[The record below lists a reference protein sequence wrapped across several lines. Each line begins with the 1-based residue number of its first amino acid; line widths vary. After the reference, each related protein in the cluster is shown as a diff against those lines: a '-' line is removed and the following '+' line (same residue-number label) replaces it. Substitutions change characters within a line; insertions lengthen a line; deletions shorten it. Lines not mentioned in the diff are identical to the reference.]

1 MGRDRTRTLSYR
13 CAFGSVRLSTKGF
26 QVLRKLLLVAAAA
39 ALLGAVTAAAIPPS
53 PPTIIRGASV
63 IDGTG
68 APARTADVRI
78 AAGRVTDVGRFATRP
93 GDRVVEARG
102 LVLAPGFIDSH
113 SHHDRGLAEHLDAL
127 AAVSQ
132 GVTTIVVGQDGESA
146 LPLRRFFAGL
156 VAQPAA
162 VNVASY
168 VGHGTL
174 RGKVMGDDFRRAATD
189 AEVARMRDLLR
200 EEMDAGALGL
210 STGLEYDPGI
220 FSAPDEV
227 LALAK
232 SIAPLGGRYIS
243 HIRSE
248 DREFWPA
255 IDELLRIGRE
265 ARIPVE
271 VSHMKLAMRGLW
283 GQGERLIAK
292 LDGARREGIE
302 VTADVYP
309 YTMWSSTLTVLYP
322 KRNFADRAE
331 TEFIL
336 KEVAAP
342 EDLVIG
348 DFALDPSYVGKNVGE
363 IAALRGTDAATTLMA
378 LIAESQA
385 KGADESVIARGM
397 DERDVER
404 LYRWPYASVSSD
416 GSLAGAHPRGF
427 GSFTRVL
434 GRYVRERKV
443 LGLEEA
449 IRRMTSLPASSLG
462 LPRGTIEPG
471 AVADLVLLDAATVGD
486 RATLA
491 EPHALS
497 VGVRSVWV
505 GGEVVYADGRATGAT
520 PGRVLRRADPRE
532 TRALAIDRFVR
543 AEMERQE
550 IPGLAIGIVDKG
562 VVTARGYGYANV
574 EHMVPVTEETIFQ
587 SGSLGKMF
595 TATAVM
601 LLVEDGKIA
610 LADPITR
617 YFPDAPASW
626 GSITV
631 RHLLTHTSGIPDY
644 TTDAFDYRKDYTE
657 DELARLAYAMPS
669 EFPAGSRW
677 SYSNTGYALLGF
689 VVRKASGQFYGDVLA
704 ERVFQPLGMTATR
717 VISEADIVANR
728 AAGYQLVDGTLKN
741 QDWVAPKLNTT
752 ADGSLYFSLKDLLAW
767 DAAVKRRAI
776 LKPGSWEQILTPVRL
791 GSGKTYPY
799 GFGWFLDERGGHP
812 LHQHGGSWQGFK
824 TQLSRFLGDDLSVIV
839 LANLA
844 EADPARIADGIA
856 ARIDPRLE
864 VPVPMPIPDHEPQ
877 AMAKLH
883 RILDALAAGT
893 LTSADFAYV
902 RAGFFPETARYYRKE
917 LERLGRPSKTVLV
930 ERREV
935 GDDRVYLY
943 EVTFGEGVYH
953 ARVGLAPDD
962 RVSQFSL
969 RARP

>member
-1 MGRDRTRTLSYR
+1 ML
-13 CAFGSVRLSTKGF
+13 L
-26 QVLRKLLLVAAAA
+26 QLLLFAA
-39 ALLGAVTAAAIPPS
+39 ALLGPGPATAIPS
-53 PPTIIRGASV
+53 STPTVIRGASV
-63 IDGTG
+63 IDGTD
-68 APARTADVRI
+68 APARIADVRI
-78 AAGRVTDVGRFATRP
+78 VAGRVTEVGTVAARP
-93 GDRVVEARG
+93 GDRLVEARG

-113 SHHDRGLAEHLDAL
+113 SHHDRGLVKHLDAL

-132 GVTTIVVGQDGESA
+132 GITTIVVGQDGESA
-146 LPLRRFFAGL
+146 LPLRAFFAGL
-156 VAQPAA
+156 EARPAA

-174 RGKVMGDDFRRAATD
+174 RGKVMGDDYRRAATD
-189 AEVARMRDLLR
+189 AEVARMRALLR
-200 EEMDAGALGL
+200 EEMGAGALGL

-220 FSAPDEV
+220 FSAPEEV
-227 LALAK
+227 LTLAK

-248 DREFWPA
+248 DRDFWPA

-283 GQGERLIAK
+283 GQGDRLIAK
-292 LDGARREGIE
+292 LDAARKEGIQ

-348 DFALDPSYVGKNVGE
+348 DFALEPSYVGKNVGE
-363 IAALRGTDAATTLMA
+363 IAALRGTDPATTLMA

-397 DERDVER
+397 DERDIER

-443 LGLEEA
+443 LALEDA
-449 IRRMTSLPASSLG
+449 IRRMTRLPASSLG

-497 VGVRSVWV
+497 VGIKSVWV
-505 GGEVVYADGRATGAT
+505 GGEVVYADGKATGAT
-520 PGRVLRRADPRE
+520 PGRVLRRAE
-532 TRALAIDRFVR
+532 AGEARALAIDGFAR
-543 AEMERQE
+543 AEMERQK
-550 IPGLAIGIVDKG
+550 IPGLAVGIVDKG
-562 VVTARGYGYANV
+562 VITARGYGYANV
-574 EHMVPVTEETIFQ
+574 EHMAPVTEETIFQ

-601 LLVEDGKIA
+601 LLVEDGKVA
-610 LADPITR
+610 LSDPITK
-617 YFPDAPASW
+617 YFPGAPASW
-626 GSITV
+626 GPITV

-657 DELARLAYAMPS
+657 DELARLAYAMPL
-669 EFPAGSRW
+669 EFAAGSRW

-689 VVRKASGQFYGDVLA
+689 LVRKASGQFYGDLLA
-704 ERVFQPLGMTATR
+704 ERVFKPLGMTATR
-717 VISEADIVANR
+717 VISEGDIVPNR
-728 AAGYQLVDGTLKN
+728 AAGYQLVDGQLKN

-752 ADGSLYFSLKDLLAW
+752 ADGSLYFSLEDMLAW
-767 DAAVKRRAI
+767 EAAVKRRAI
-776 LKPGSWEQILTPVRL
+776 LKRESWEQILTPVRL
-791 GSGKTYPY
+791 TSGKSYPY

-824 TQLSRFLGDDLSVIV
+824 TQLSRFLGDDLSIVV

-844 EADPARIADGIA
+844 EADPGRIADGIA
-856 ARIDPRLE
+856 AIVDPGLATPVL
-864 VPVPMPIPDHEPQ
+864 VPIADHEAQ

-883 RILDALAAGT
+883 SILDALAAGR
-893 LTSADFAYV
+893 LTPADFAYV
-902 RAGFFPETARYYRKE
+902 RAGFFPVAARYYEKE

-930 ERREV
+930 ERREI
-935 GDDRVYLY
+935 GDDRVYTY
-943 EVTFGEGVYH
+943 EVTFGERVYH
-953 ARVGLAPDD
+953 ARLGLAPDD

-969 RARP
+969 RPRPSAP